1 MFGKVG
7 PPVNQQPA
15 DLSVPR
21 ISEDSRYEQKR
32 QLVTVAHTFH
42 VKCESG
48 RYQFYVTIL
57 LGMRDAFEDQETEGR
72 VVVEE
77 VAVGGQIVCH
87 RQPHS
92 LSNDDDISTKV
103 VHLVQSSIVAQY
115 HASEYMSTISY
126 NSHPEL

>member
-1 MFGKVG
+1 
-7 PPVNQQPA
+7 
-15 DLSVPR
+15 
-21 ISEDSRYEQKR
+21 
-32 QLVTVAHTFH
+32 
-42 VKCESG
+42 
-48 RYQFYVTIL
+48 
-57 LGMRDAFEDQETEGR
+57 MRDAFENQESEGR

-77 VAVGGQIVCH
+77 VAVGGQIFCH

-126 NSHPEL
+126 NSFESLACPCLYVISIVVRNSSFTQIKFGHLKRLVG